1 MKIFHCEQIR
11 DIDADTIKNEPVSS
25 VDLME
30 RASLELFKWFSGKY
44 DRARRVMIFAGPG
57 NNGGDGLALARLL
70 ANNRYEPQVYYVD
83 FTGSTSADWNEN
95 HARLEKLGLVPFK
108 KISSADQFPA
118 IFSGDIIIDAIFGSG
133 LNRPAKGLPAEI
145 INLINLSDTE
155 VVAIDIPSGL
165 FGEDNSSNIRENI
178 VKARYTLSFQFPKL
192 SFFFAENEEF
202 TGEWHILPIG
212 LSKTAIEN
220 ISTPYTFLLKEDIA
234 PFIRNRKKFD
244 HKGAFGHGL
253 LIAGSYGKM
262 GAAILGSKAALRAGI
277 GLLTCHIPYG
287 GNIILQTSVPEAMIE
302 ADRSE
307 KIISDKPE
315 TGRYDA
321 VGIGPGLG
329 TSAESGEVLHNLL
342 KTYTKPLVIDADAL
356 NILSLNPKWYMLL
369 NENIILTP
377 HPKEFERLTKPAD
390 NSYKRLQSQIK
401 FSVDYNCF
409 IVLKGAYTSVTTPE
423 GKAYFNSTGNPGMA
437 TGGSGDVLTG
447 IVLSLLA
454 QGYSIEKSALAA
466 VYLHGMA
473 GDIAAEESGFESL
486 IASDLVNKT
495 GEAFRRIKA

>member
-11 DIDADTIKNEPVSS
+11 DIDAYTIKNEPVSS

-30 RASLELFKWFSGKY
+30 RASLELYQWFSGKF
-44 DRARRVMIFAGPG
+44 DRARRVIIFAGPG

-70 ANNRYEPQVYYVD
+70 ANNRYEALVCYVN
-83 FTGSTSADWNEN
+83 FTESTSADWNEN
-95 HARLEKLGLVPFK
+95 RNRLEKLGSVPFK
-108 KISSADQFPA
+108 TLSSADQFPA
-118 IFSGDIIIDAIFGSG
+118 IFPGDIMIDAIFGSG
-133 LNRPAKGLPAEI
+133 LNRPVKGLPAEI
-145 INLINLSDTE
+145 INLINLSDSE

-178 VKARYTLSFQFPKL
+178 VKADYTLSFQFPKL

-202 TGEWHILPIG
+202 TGEWHVLPIG
-212 LSKTAIEN
+212 LSNIAIEN
-220 ISTPYTFLLKEDIA
+220 ISTPYSYILKEDVA
-234 PFIRNRKKFD
+234 PLIKKRKKFD

-253 LIAGSYGKM
+253 LIAGSFGKM
-262 GAAILGSKAALRAGI
+262 GAAILGAKAALKTGI
-277 GLLTCHIPYG
+277 GLLTCHIPSG
-287 GNIILQTSVPEAMIE
+287 GNIIMQTSVPEAMTE
-302 ADRSE
+302 TDSSE
-307 KIISDKPE
+307 KSISDKPDIE
-315 TGRYDA
+315 KYDA

-329 TSAESGEVLHNLL
+329 TSVASGEVLHNLL
-342 KTYTKPLVIDADAL
+342 KTCRKPMVIDADAL

-377 HPKEFERLTKPAD
+377 HPKEFERITKPAE
-390 NSYKRLQSQIK
+390 NSYKRLQNQIK

-409 IVLKGAYTSVTTPE
+409 IVLKGAYTSVTTP
-423 GKAYFNSTGNPGMA
+423 GGNVYFNSTGNPGMA

-454 QGYSIEKSALAA
+454 QGYSPEKAA
-466 VYLHGMA
+466 MTAVFLHGMA
-473 GDIAAEESGFESL
+473 GDIAAEELGFESV
-486 IASDLVNKT
+486 IASDLVKKT